1 MPTESFLPITKYA
14 SSSRLPQTDSH
25 QNASGITTRLYLRV

>member
-1 MPTESFLPITKYA
+1 MPTESFLPNTKYA
-14 SSSRLPQTDSH
+14 SNSTLPHTESH